1 MIEEKLYLGDI
12 VGEIFEK
19 LEDKERRDTEWQVG
33 QFRTCNI

>member
-12 VGEIFEK
+12 VEEIFEK
-19 LEDKERRDTEWQVG
+19 LGDKERWKTERQVA